1 VIKPIKEAVMKRTVI
16 LTVSLLALA
25 ALAVAAP
32 AVQAKGGPG
41 QRIALKSSGA
51 FPGASGK
58 AKFQNEGQRELEI
71 EVEHVRRLAGKR
83 VSFFVNSTKVGSARV
98 NGLGAAQV
106 NRRGASFPAINAGT
120 RIKVKTTA
128 GKLIVSG
135 RF

>member
-1 VIKPIKEAVMKRTVI
+1 MKRTVI

-41 QRIALKSSGA
+41 MRIALKSSGA

-71 EVEHVRRLAGKR
+71 EVEHVRRLAGRR
-83 VSFFVNSTKVGSARV
+83 VNFFVNSTKVGSAR
-98 NGLGAAQV
+98 GQRA
-106 NRRGASFPAINAGT
+106 RRGAGQPPRRRLPGDQRGHT
-120 RIKVKTTA
+120 DQGQDR
-128 GKLIVSG
+128 G
-135 RF
+135 RQADRLGPVLEQTSP

>member
-1 VIKPIKEAVMKRTVI
+1 MKRTFIPLAV
-16 LTVSLLALA
+16 LALA
-25 ALAVAAP
+25 ALALAVP

-41 QRIALKSSGA
+41 TRIGLKASSA

-83 VSFFVNSTKVGSARV
+83 VNFYVNSTKVGSARV
-98 NGLGAAQV
+98 NGLGAAQI
-106 NRRGASFPAINAGT
+106 NRRGASFPSVGAGT
-120 RIKVKTTA
+120 RIKVKTAA

-135 RF
+135 SF

>member
-1 VIKPIKEAVMKRTVI
+1 MKRTVI

-41 QRIALKSSGA
+41 TRIALKSSGA

-58 AKFQNEGQRELEI
+58 AKFQNKGQRELEI
-71 EVEHVRRLAGKR
+71 EVEHVRRLAGRR
-83 VSFFVNSTKVGSARV
+83 VNFFVNSTKVGSARV
-98 NGLGAAQV
+98 NRLGAAQI

-120 RIKVKTTA
+120 RIKVKTAA
-128 GKLIVSG
+128 GRLIVSG
-135 RF
+135 SF

>member
-1 VIKPIKEAVMKRTVI
+1 MKRTVI

-32 AVQAKGGPG
+32 AVQAKGDPG
-41 QRIALKSSGA
+41 TRIALKSSGA

-83 VSFFVNSTKVGSARV
+83 VSFFVDSTKVGSARV

-106 NRRGASFPAINAGT
+106 NRRGASFPTIHSGT
-120 RIKVKTTA
+120 RVKVKTAA

>member
-1 VIKPIKEAVMKRTVI
+1 MKRTVI

-41 QRIALKSSGA
+41 TRIALKSSGA

-58 AKFQNEGQRELEI
+58 AKLQNEGQRELEI

-83 VSFFVNSTKVGSARV
+83 VNFFVNNTKVGSARV
-98 NGLGAAQV
+98 SGLGAAQV
-106 NRRGASFPAINAGT
+106 NRRGASFPTINAGT
-120 RIKVKTTA
+120 RIKVKTA
-128 GKLIVSG
+128 GGKLIVSG
-135 RF
+135 QF

>member
-1 VIKPIKEAVMKRTVI
+1 MKRTVI

-32 AVQAKGGPG
+32 AVQAKGGG
-41 QRIALKSSGA
+41 TRVALKPGA
-51 FPGASGK
+51 SFPGASGK

-83 VSFFVNSTKVGSARV
+83 VNFFVNSTKVGSARV
-98 NGLGAAQV
+98 SGLGAAQI
-106 NRRGASFPAINAGT
+106 NRRGASFPAIKAGT
-120 RIKVKTTA
+120 RVKVKTAA

>member
-1 VIKPIKEAVMKRTVI
+1 MKRTVI

-41 QRIALKSSGA
+41 TRIALKPSAA

-58 AKFQNEGQRELEI
+58 AKFQNQGQRELEI

-83 VSFFVNSTKVGSARV
+83 VNFFVNRTKVGSARV
-98 NGLGAAQV
+98 NGLGAAQI

-120 RIKVKTTA
+120 RVKVKTA
-128 GKLIVSG
+128 SGKLIVSG
-135 RF
+135 QF

>member
-1 VIKPIKEAVMKRTVI
+1 MKRTVI

-32 AVQAKGGPG
+32 AVQAKNDPG
-41 QRIALKSSGA
+41 MRIVLKASGA

-58 AKFQNEGQRELEI
+58 AKFQTKDQRELEM

-83 VSFFVNSTKVGSARV
+83 VNFYVNSTKVGSARV
-98 NGLGAAQV
+98 NGLGAAQI
-106 NRRGASFPAINAGT
+106 NRRGASFPSIATGT
-120 RIKVKTTA
+120 QIKIKTAA

>member
-1 VIKPIKEAVMKRTVI
+1 MKRTVI

-41 QRIALKSSGA
+41 TRIALKSSGA

-71 EVEHVRRLAGKR
+71 EVEHVRRLAGRR
-83 VSFFVNSTKVGSARV
+83 VNFFVNSTKVGSARV
-98 NGLGAAQV
+98 NGLGAAQI

-120 RIKVKTTA
+120 RIKVKTAA
-128 GKLIVSG
+128 GRLIVSG
-135 RF
+135 SF

>member
-1 VIKPIKEAVMKRTVI
+1 MKRTVI

-32 AVQAKGGPG
+32 AVQAKGDPG
-41 QRIALKSSGA
+41 TRIALESAGA

-58 AKFQNEGQRELEI
+58 AKFQIRDERELEI

-83 VSFFVNSTKVGSARV
+83 VNFFVNSTKVGSARV
-98 NGLGAAQV
+98 NALGAAQV
-106 NRRGASFPAINAGT
+106 NKRGSGFPAVHAGT
-120 RIKVKTTA
+120 RIKVKTVGGTS
-128 GKLIVSG
+128 IVAG

>member
-1 VIKPIKEAVMKRTVI
+1 MKRTVI

-32 AVQAKGGPG
+32 AVQAKGEPG
-41 QRIALKSSGA
+41 VRIALKSSAA

-58 AKFQNEGQRELEI
+58 AKFKNEGQRELEI

-83 VSFFVNSTKVGSARV
+83 VNFFVNSTKVGSARV

-106 NRRGASFPAINAGT
+106 NRRGASFPAIKAGT
-120 RIKVKTTA
+120 RIKVKTA
-128 GKLIVSG
+128 GGATIVSG

>member
-1 VIKPIKEAVMKRTVI
+1 MKRTVI

-25 ALAVAAP
+25 ALAIAAP
-32 AVQAKGGPG
+32 AVQAKGAPG
-41 QRIALKSSGA
+41 TRIALKSAPA

-58 AKFQNEGQRELEI
+58 AKFQTQDERELEI

-98 NGLGAAQV
+98 NALGAAQV

-120 RIKVKTTA
+120 RVKVKTA
-128 GKLIVSG
+128 GGKLIVSG